1 MYAID
6 TGLANII
13 GFKFNEN
20 RGKLY
25 ENIVFIELERKKTG
39 NVNLKTYYWK
49 NAKHREVDFIIKEKN
64 RIKQLIQVCYDLSDY
79 KTKEREIKS
88 LIKASDELKYGNLL
102 IITDDF
108 AGKEKAKNKKIK
120 FIPLWKWLPE

>member
-1 MYAID
+1 M
-6 TGLANII
+6 
-13 GFKFNEN
+13 
-20 RGKLY
+20 
-25 ENIVFIELERKKTG
+25 
-39 NVNLKTYYWK
+39 
-49 NAKHREVDFIIKEKN
+49 
-64 RIKQLIQVCYDLSDY
+64 SDY

-108 AGKEKAKNKKIK
+108 AGEEKAKNKKIK